1 MASLLDLIA
10 QYGNSASNPYA
21 AHAPQT
27 AAPGGASSPSVSIGT
42 LIDLLGRSAS
52 NPYAN
57 AAAAGGSAAAVPTTG
72 APMGFGGGGV
82 LQTAAQQSAP
92 ALAGNSQSVS
102 AAQPQQAAPI
112 QIAQASGAPDVTVD
126 AQGNASDAWQPSSTS
141 SGLIGALVPA
151 AQDASTSPQ
160 KSKTLLES
168 LGSTISGIGNKLTNL
183 NPNESQALI
192 ASGLTMLAGNDG
204 TRNLS
209 QLVGLGGIAGL
220 NSYNANRE
228 MQAQNA
234 LAQQKLLQTG
244 QQQQFDNALAVRK
257 QLWDESKPITVGQ
270 DQSLYARGTGGALTP
285 LVSAQPGVARTVDV
299 QGQDGSTYTVQLDR
313 NGQMVGQP
321 LLKSNPNAGPLSD
334 QQQKTVNDAQ
344 TSAAQARQTYQNT
357 ATLANQLANAPDFTS
372 GFGAS
377 VNDTLS
383 KVTGNKDAGQQLR
396 GQLAQFANSSILSEL
411 PPGSASDKDIQLVR
425 NGVPSDTASKD
436 TWQSYLSAVGRVQ
449 QAAALFQNAKSDY
462 VTANRGDLG
471 PLKRDATI
479 NGQQYPAGTTLTQAL
494 TGQPPQQQ
502 QSIQQSGG
510 GVSYSAALAEARRRG
525 LIK

>member
-10 QYGNSASNPYA
+10 QVGNSASNPYA
-21 AHAPQT
+21 TQVPQ
-27 AAPGGASSPSVSIGT
+27 AAQPAAASSSVAVPVGT

-57 AAAAGGSAAAVPTTG
+57 AQGAAPAAVASQSTG

-82 LQTAAQQSAP
+82 LQTGASPAAQAAP
-92 ALAGNSQSVS
+92 AITANAPA
-102 AAQPQQAAPI
+102 AAQSNAPI
-112 QIAQASGAPDVTVD
+112 QIAPASGAADVTVD
-126 AQGNASDAWQPSSTS
+126 DQGNASDASPSTS
-141 SGLIGALVPA
+141 AGLLGALMPA

-160 KSKTLLES
+160 KSKTLLET
-168 LGSTISGIGNKLTNL
+168 LGSTISGIGNKLTSL

-244 QQQQFDNALAVRK
+244 QQQQFDNALAARK
-257 QLWDESKPITVGQ
+257 QLWDESKPIAVGQ

-344 TSAAQARQTYQNT
+344 TSAAQARQTYQTT
-357 ATLANQLANAPDFTS
+357 ATLANQVANAPDFTS

-377 VNDTLS
+377 INDTLS

-502 QSIQQSGG
+502 QTTEQSGG